1 MSSWIIGSNVCPVC
15 PLYNASGAPERRQ
28 SAQSC
33 ASWAYGLQVPQAILR
48 RRISASLPVTDP
60 NTVAGEVGGWI
71 LSGVHSRVQ
80 AGLRASAGLLFS
92 SPTPPKI
99 RSSNSPI
106 RWLQL
111 KAASTSRR
119 PLPALPTPSTHLS
132 PLSTPHH
139 NLASSVPSHKAWGHT
154 CDQFASA

>member
-60 NTVAGEVGGWI
+60 NTVAGGGGFFQVYI
-71 LSGVHSRVQ
+71 AAYRLDCAHLPDCCFLAPRP
-80 AGLRASAGLLFS
+80 R
-92 SPTPPKI
+92 KI

-154 CDQFASA
+154 CHQFASA